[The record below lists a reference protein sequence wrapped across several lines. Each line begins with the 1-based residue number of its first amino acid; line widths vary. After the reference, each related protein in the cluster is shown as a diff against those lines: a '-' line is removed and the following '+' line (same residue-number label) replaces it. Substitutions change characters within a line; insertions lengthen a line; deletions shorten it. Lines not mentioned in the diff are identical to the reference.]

1 MTLEASALELVAVP
15 TTKETVEGRV
25 ACPGCGKLLRIRTL
39 AEKHTCARKPRKSW
53 NMDSERL
60 LNRRRA
66 AAERR
71 FLSRCGGEVVEVGRG
86 K

>member
-1 MTLEASALELVAVP
+1 MTLETSALELVAAP
-15 TTKETVEGRV
+15 MTKETVEDRV

-53 NMDSERL
+53 KMEPDRL
-60 LNRRRA
+60 QARRRA

-71 FLSRCGGEVVEVGRG
+71 FLSRCGGEVVEVGG
-86 K
+86 G